1 MHMGNCTL
9 WLHDLPSNMTKLCT
23 LTCLRVIESMSFLHQ
38 YHRWTTASGCQHAQN
53 LAHAALLHASRLYP
67 KCLTLLYPV
76 QIPVRVV
83 YLDSSGA
90 AAVGLGGGNGLEA
103 SMHDFVPEACPR
115 GATPRVHLL
124 YRPGHY
130 DVLYPRA
137 G

>member
-1 MHMGNCTL
+1 MVR
-9 WLHDLPSNMTKLCT
+9 S
-23 LTCLRVIESMSFLHQ
+23 
-38 YHRWTTASGCQHAQN
+38 
-53 LAHAALLHASRLYP
+53 
-67 KCLTLLYPV
+67 PV

-90 AAVGLGGGNGLEA
+90 AAVGVGAGNGLEA
-103 SMHDFVPEACPR
+103 STHDFVPEACPR
-115 GATPRVHLL
+115 GAAPRVHLL